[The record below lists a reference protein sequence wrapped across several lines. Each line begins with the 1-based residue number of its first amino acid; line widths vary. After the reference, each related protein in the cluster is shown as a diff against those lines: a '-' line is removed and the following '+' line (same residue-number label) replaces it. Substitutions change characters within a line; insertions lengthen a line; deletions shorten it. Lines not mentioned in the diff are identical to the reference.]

1 LKESVYEL
9 KLHEY
14 EAKKIFAK
22 YGIPTPKGEVATT
35 PAKAREIAAKLNV
48 PVTVKAQIL
57 VAGRGKAGGVLFA
70 DTPEETELAVK
81 KLLGAEIKGVR
92 VPSVLVEE
100 RISAQKELYL
110 GITVD
115 RAQRCYVA
123 VASSEG
129 GMEIEEIAA
138 KMPEKIVKVFIDPI
152 YGFQPYH
159 ARQIARK
166 IGYAGKQMLS
176 LASLF
181 FKLYRLA
188 VDYDVEL
195 AEMNPL
201 MEKPNQEFV
210 AADTRLI
217 IDDNALYRHVEIKNR
232 LVEGEIELTPQELEA
247 QKSGLAYVKLRGNIG
262 IIGNGAGLV
271 MATLDTI
278 KLYGGSPANFLDV
291 GGGASAEKMAVAL
304 NIILS
309 DARVNAVFINV
320 LGGITRCDEI
330 AKGILEARKRI
341 GFAKPIVIRLVGT
354 NEEVGRRILT
364 EAGIHVLSS
373 MEEAAEKVVEI
384 AKMGGRN

>member
-1 LKESVYEL
+1 MKLYE
-9 KLHEY
+9 H

-22 YGIPTPKGEVATT
+22 YGIPIPKGEVATT
-35 PAKAREIAAKLNV
+35 PAKARQIAAELNV
-48 PVTVKAQIL
+48 PVVVKSQIL
-57 VAGRGKAGGVLFA
+57 VAGRAKAGGIVFA
-70 DTPEETELAVK
+70 DTPEETEVATE
-81 KLLGAEIKGVR
+81 KLLGAEIRGVR
-92 VPSVLVEE
+92 VPSVLIEE
-100 RISAQKELYL
+100 KISAQKELYF

-115 RAQRCYVA
+115 RSQRCFVA
-123 VASSEG
+123 VASSDG
-129 GMEIEEIAA
+129 GIEIEEIAA
-138 KMPEKIVKVFIDPI
+138 KMPEKIVKVFVNPI

-166 IGYAGKQMLS
+166 MGYTAKQMLS
-176 LASLF
+176 LASTF

-217 IDDNALYRHVEIKNR
+217 IDDNALYRHSELKNR
-232 LVEGEIELTPQELEA
+232 LVEDEIKLTPQESEA
-247 QKSGLAYVKLRGNIG
+247 QKSGLAYVKLEGNIG

-278 KLYGGSPANFLDV
+278 KLYGGNPANFLDV
-291 GGGASAEKMAVAL
+291 GGGASAEKVAVAL

-309 DARVNAVFINV
+309 DARVDAVFINV

-330 AKGILEARKRI
+330 AKGVLEARERI

-354 NEEVGRRILT
+354 NEEEGRRILT

-373 MEEAAEKVVEI
+373 MEEAAERVVEI
-384 AKMGGRN
+384 AKMGGSN